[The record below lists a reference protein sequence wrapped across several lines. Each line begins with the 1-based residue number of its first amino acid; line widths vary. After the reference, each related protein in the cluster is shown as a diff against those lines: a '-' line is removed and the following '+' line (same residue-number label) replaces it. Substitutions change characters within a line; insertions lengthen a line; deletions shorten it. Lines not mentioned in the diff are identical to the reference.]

1 MSTAESSA
9 ILNLTRA
16 QRTEQALFRGNTL
29 SLAKASYREHVRT
42 ILDALYS
49 ADTAPRDLTVAAMFL
64 PGRHA
69 IADIVAREPGI
80 AAGLE
85 EFAFLLRG
93 MQIAVFPLIKEGEAF
108 NSGDALARLEGDETR
123 LLSVERVGL
132 NLLQRM
138 CGIATAA
145 HRLQSRVAAK
155 NPDSRVVATRK
166 TPCGLLDKRA
176 AHLGGIG
183 THRIG
188 LGDAILIK
196 NNHLA
201 ILSPDEEQSA
211 PQAVARAWDLRK
223 QSAFIEVEV
232 RSATAALKAA
242 AQFRELREQT
252 DKTYP
257 CLLLLD
263 NMTPGEIAATIRS
276 LREKNLYDDVLIEAS
291 GRISESNIEEYAAS
305 GADAIS
311 VGAVTHSARALDLAQ
326 RIS

>member
-1 MSTAESSA
+1 MTAA
-9 ILNLTRA
+9 PIAVFAPTRA
-16 QRTEQALFRGNTL
+16 QRTEQALFRGGSL
-29 SLAKASYREHVRT
+29 SLANPRYRESVRAM
-42 ILDALYS
+42 LDVLLATDL
-49 ADTAPRDLTVAAMFL
+49 APRDLTVAALHL
-64 PGRHA
+64 PGRPA
-69 IADIVAREPGI
+69 IADVVAREPGI

-85 EFAFLLRG
+85 ELSFLLRG
-93 MQIAVFPLIKEGEAF
+93 AQVTVSLMLKDGDAF
-108 NSGDALARLEGDETR
+108 NPGEVLARVEGDESR

-145 HRLQSRVAAK
+145 RSLQHRVFLR
-155 NPDSRVVATRK
+155 NPESRVVATRK

-176 AHLGGIG
+176 VHLGGAG

-201 ILSPDEEQSA
+201 ILDPSEEAAA
-211 PQAVARAWDLRK
+211 PVAIERAWNLRK
-223 QSAFIEVEV
+223 ESAFIEVEV
-232 RSATAALKAA
+232 RSAGAAMAA
-242 AQFRELREQT
+242 AAKFRNLREQS
-252 DKTYP
+252 DAAYP

-263 NMTPGEIAATIRS
+263 NMAPGEIVGTIDQ
-276 LREKNLYDDVLIEAS
+276 LRARNLYDGVLIEAS
-291 GRISESNIEEYAAS
+291 GRITEANIEEYAAS

-311 VGAVTHSARALDLAQ
+311 IGALTHSARALDLAQ